1 MRFKGLD
8 LNLLVA
14 LDALLE
20 EQNVSRTAERLHL
33 SQPAVSAALGRLRLY
48 FGDPLLVQNGKRML
62 PTPHALRLKPM
73 LKALLTDIDQMVMA
87 SARFDPATSNRL
99 FRIGMSDFLT
109 TLIGAG
115 LTKRLGAIAPNI
127 GVELIPPFDAITE
140 ELDQG
145 DIDLLITPAEH
156 ISPDH
161 PADVLF
167 EERFVVAGWRENPL
181 LARGVVTVDDFC
193 AAGHI
198 AVKIGRLRRASYAE
212 SHLRR
217 LGIERRIDVL
227 VAGFSVVPELLVG
240 SNRLAI
246 MHERLARS
254 AATHLPIAYCD
265 LPFDFPVMKE
275 MVQYHRTRASD
286 PGLTWLRNE
295 IASAAD

>member
-1 MRFKGLD
+1 
-8 LNLLVA
+8 
-14 LDALLE
+14 
-20 EQNVSRTAERLHL
+20 
-33 SQPAVSAALGRLRLY
+33 
-48 FGDPLLVQNGKRML
+48 
-62 PTPHALRLKPM
+62 
-73 LKALLTDIDQMVMA
+73 
-87 SARFDPATSNRL
+87 
-99 FRIGMSDFLT
+99 
-109 TLIGAG
+109 
-115 LTKRLGAIAPNI
+115 
-127 GVELIPPFDAITE
+127 
-140 ELDQG
+140 
-145 DIDLLITPAEH
+145 
-156 ISPDH
+156 
-161 PADVLF
+161 
-167 EERFVVAGWRENPL
+167 
-181 LARGVVTVDDFC
+181 
-193 AAGHI
+193 
-198 AVKIGRLRRASYAE
+198 LRRASYAE

>member
-14 LDALLE
+14 LDALLD

-73 LKALLTDIDQMVMA
+73 LKLLLADIDQMVMA

-109 TLIGAG
+109 TIIGAE
-115 LTKRLGAIAPNI
+115 LTKRLGTIAPNI
-127 GVELIPPFDAITE
+127 GLELIPPFDAITE
-140 ELDQG
+140 ALDQG

-167 EERFVVAGWRENPL
+167 EERFVVAGWRDNPL
-181 LARGVVTVDDFC
+181 LARGVTVEDFC
-193 AAGHI
+193 VASHI

-212 SHLRR
+212 SHLRQ
-217 LGIERRIDVL
+217 LGIERRIDIL
-227 VAGFSVVPELLVG
+227 VAGFSVVPDLLVG

-254 AATHLPIAYCD
+254 AATHLPIAYCA
-265 LPFDFPVMKE
+265 LPFEFPVMKE

-295 IASAAD
+295 IAKMAE